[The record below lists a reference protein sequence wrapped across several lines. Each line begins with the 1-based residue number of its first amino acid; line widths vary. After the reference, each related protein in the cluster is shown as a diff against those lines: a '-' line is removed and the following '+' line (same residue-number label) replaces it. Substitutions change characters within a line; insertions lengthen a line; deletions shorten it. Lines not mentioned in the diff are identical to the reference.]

1 MRERT
6 TWNATQIKQ
15 AAMQRRADPYNMNQ
29 DHPQPKADAYVTGDP
44 SSFAEDV
51 QKTNTWDVEYANGE
65 TKRDE
70 IGMPEKRP
78 ETYTHAEKT
87 AGMDE
92 ATLLKKASLCSAV
105 ARMML
110 RGRKFASGDALEAA
124 VEDQA
129 VALMHMPNA
138 DLVATATRLA
148 DEDQAPQAQQQQ
160 AAQSQDQAPQ
170 AQTQQAQQQEQAPA
184 PAQQQAQMNQQ
195 SMAQQVAQL
204 MQQVAQLQ
212 QQAGCGQVQASAKR
226 ANQDQ
231 APWAQQQQ
239 SAQQEQA
246 PQAQQQQAQQQAPEQ
261 FPAQVQQAQQMP
273 EQAPPQMQ
281 QQSDDMLLDEMLMGP
296 DGGEMP
302 LDMDSEMGIE
312 METPSMDVGEVVL
325 AHEDEV
331 LRTLFS
337 TEETEQAEQAQQGQ
351 KQAGMA
357 RTASTRTVG
366 TRPTG
371 GVSRVGGVPAGR
383 FGGDVDKLAALWPS
397 APDVR
402 DAFNMK

>member
-6 TWNATQIKQ
+6 TWNANKIKQ
-15 AAMQRRADPYNMNQ
+15 AAMQRQADPYTMNQ
-29 DHPQPKADAYVTGDP
+29 EHPQPKADAYVTGDP

-51 QKTNTWDVEYANGE
+51 SPNTWDVEYSNGQ

-92 ATLLKKASLCSAV
+92 ATLLKKASLCTSV

-110 RGRKFASGDALEAA
+110 RGRKFASGDALEVA

-138 DLVATATRLA
+138 DLVATANRLA
-148 DEDQAPQAQQQQ
+148 DEQEEAPQAQAPSQEASEQQMPEAQAPAQQSGMQQQGLEQQVAQLQQQVAQLLQQQGQGQVQASRKRANDQEQAPQAQQQQ
-160 AAQSQDQAPQ
+160 AQ
-170 AQTQQAQQQEQAPA
+170 
-184 PAQQQAQMNQQ
+184 
-195 SMAQQVAQL
+195 
-204 MQQVAQLQ
+204 
-212 QQAGCGQVQASAKR
+212 
-226 ANQDQ
+226 
-231 APWAQQQQ
+231 
-239 SAQQEQA
+239 QQEQA
-246 PQAQQQQAQQQAPEQ
+246 PQAQQQQAQQQAPVQE
-261 FPAQVQQAQQMP
+261 PQVQQAQQ
-273 EQAPPQMQ
+273 QAPVQEPPMEQ
-281 QQSDDMLLDEMLMGP
+281 QADDMLLDEMLMGP

-302 LDMDSEMGIE
+302 VDLDSEMGIE

-337 TEETEQAEQAQQGQ
+337 NEETEQAEQAQGQQGQ

-366 TRPTG
+366 TRPSG
-371 GVSRVGGVPAGR
+371 GVAKVGGAPAGR
-383 FGGDVDKLAALWPS
+383 TGADVDKLAALWPS